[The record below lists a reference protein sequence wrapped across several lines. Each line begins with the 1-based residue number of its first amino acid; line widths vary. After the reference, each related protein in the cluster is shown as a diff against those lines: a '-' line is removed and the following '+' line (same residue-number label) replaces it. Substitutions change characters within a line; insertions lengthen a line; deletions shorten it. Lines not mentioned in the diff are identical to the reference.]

1 MSFFILKGDMTMEKQ
16 PITKDENKKDNITV
30 KVPILNIRLMTDEEW
45 SRLAYKNMLKRNGV
59 A

>member
-1 MSFFILKGDMTMEKQ
+1 MEKQ

-45 SRLAYKNMLKRNGV
+45 NRLAYKNYLERNGV
-59 A
+59 VN

>member
-1 MSFFILKGDMTMEKQ
+1 MEKR

-45 SRLAYKNMLKRNGV
+45 NRLAYKNYLERNGV
-59 A
+59 VS